1 MSFPLSSAKPVSMSI
16 TLIILI
22 VTCIISIVAFN
33 NQKLIDNLI
42 FYPPAVAEQQQYYRF
57 ITCGFIHANVPHL
70 AFNMYSFWIFGEYVE
85 ILFMTV
91 FGPVGRWYYLLM
103 YISALVVCLL
113 PTYTKNKDNYHYR
126 SLGASGAVSAVIFA
140 FIFLNP
146 LQGIG
151 LIFLPR
157 ELMIPGFI
165 FGFIYLVVS
174 SYLDKK
180 GGGNINHSAH
190 IWGAVY
196 GIVFLII
203 AGFLFSEKNLLSG
216 FLQAVKSYFAS
227 F

>member
-1 MSFPLSSAKPVSMSI
+1 MSV

-22 VTCIISIVAFN
+22 ATCIISIIAFK
-33 NQKLIDNLI
+33 NQKLIDDLI
-42 FYPPAVAEQQQYYRF
+42 FYPPAVTERNQYYRF
-57 ITCGFIHANVPHL
+57 ITCGFIHANVAHL

-113 PTYTKNKDNYHYR
+113 PTYFNNKNNYHYR

-157 ELMIPGFI
+157 EFMIPGFI
-165 FGFIYLVVS
+165 FGFLYLILS

-190 IWGAVY
+190 IWGSVY

-203 AGFLFSEKNLLSG
+203 TGYLFSGKNLLSG
-216 FLQAVKSYFAS
+216 FLESVKSYFGS